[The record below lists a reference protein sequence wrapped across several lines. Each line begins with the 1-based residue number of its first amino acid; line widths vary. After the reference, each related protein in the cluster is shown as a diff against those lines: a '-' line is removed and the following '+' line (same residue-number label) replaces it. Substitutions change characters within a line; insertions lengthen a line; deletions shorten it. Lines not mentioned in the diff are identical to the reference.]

1 MKIKGLF
8 MSAAVLAPMALA
20 PIGVFAEEQPATDTS
35 TVTANIESGG
45 MSLVAADA
53 DFGDLVIG
61 TAPKTAEVTDFLKVT
76 DHTGGDGFSVN
87 VKATNYNETK
97 DTLLTTAHL
106 ENDVPLTD
114 EAAEIQTGQSKLGEQ
129 KFTGSVTGEW
139 GATPKA
145 GAFSQDLV
153 WTMTANIA
161 PEEIESLELRQMMEE
176 LVISGN
182 PGASNTTGA
191 DEQVVGDTM
200 VMMNGMPKGAE
211 HVGPNE
217 YVTNSNVIITDT
229 GMGSGKAN
237 SEALLFIGM
246 NLDLTTSPSGL
257 PANEVIESINAP
269 DTVKTTLTETGIGL
283 ELERGALPLKFENE
297 EKTKASLPFT
307 FHLKDGTTATYTIQF
322 NIEWQ

>member
-1 MKIKGLF
+1 
-8 MSAAVLAPMALA
+8 
-20 PIGVFAEEQPATDTS
+20 
-35 TVTANIESGG
+35 
-45 MSLVAADA
+45 
-53 DFGDLVIG
+53 
-61 TAPKTAEVTDFLKVT
+61 
-76 DHTGGDGFSVN
+76 
-87 VKATNYNETK
+87 
-97 DTLLTTAHL
+97 
-106 ENDVPLTD
+106 
-114 EAAEIQTGQSKLGEQ
+114 
-129 KFTGSVTGEW
+129 
-139 GATPKA
+139 
-145 GAFSQDLV
+145 
-153 WTMTANIA
+153 MTANIA